1 MPDYDVIV
9 LGGGSAGTSAARA
22 ATLAG
27 ARTAMVND
35 GELGGLCILRG
46 CMPTK
51 AMLASAHAA
60 WEAAHTEPFGV
71 RVEGRVTPDFARI
84 MARKD
89 ALVARFQRAKISS
102 IEQQGYE
109 VIDGRAAFAPGGGVE
124 VNGRRLTASR
134 YVIATGSRP
143 SIPEIPGIEDV
154 AVLTSDDVM
163 KLASPPSSLIV
174 YGAGVIG
181 LEMSQFFARIG
192 TDVLLVCRSPVMHHL
207 DLECGAE
214 LTRALMAEPRL
225 EHAIPAT
232 ITGLRRQGNRIAATL
247 TEGARERVERAEAV
261 LMATGRTAAV
271 DDLGLANVGLDP
283 VDGAIPCDDS
293 MRTAHPDVYVAGDA
307 TGTYQILH
315 LANRE
320 GQVAG
325 HNAAVGRAEKK
336 IDYRLK
342 MTVIFTDPPLAHV
355 GMTEPEIAASGREI
369 EIGRARFP
377 ETGRAITMAVEH
389 GLWKLFVDR
398 TTCEILGSSIVGPR
412 ADDLIHL
419 VSTLM
424 HYRGGPEDIGEM
436 PWYHPT
442 LSEVMINLERDLAGK
457 MPGCEAVPP
466 PPA

>member
-9 LGGGSAGTSAARA
+9 LGGGSAGSSAARA

-60 WEAAHTEPFGV
+60 WEAEHTEPFGV
-71 RVEGRVTPDFARI
+71 RVEGRVIPDFGRI
-84 MARKD
+84 MARKND
-89 ALVARFQRAKISS
+89 LVERFQRSKISG
-102 IEQQGYE
+102 IEQQSYE
-109 VIDGRAAFAPGGGVE
+109 VINGRAAFAPGGGVE
-124 VNGRRLTASR
+124 VNGGRLTAGR
-134 YVIATGSRP
+134 YVIATGSTP
-143 SIPEIPGIEDV
+143 SIPEIPGIQDLP
-154 AVLTSDDVM
+154 VLTSDDVM
-163 KLASPPSSLIV
+163 RLESPPSSLIV

-192 TDVLLVCRSPVMHHL
+192 TEVLLVCRSPVMHNL

-214 LTRALMAEPRL
+214 LTRALIADARL

-232 ITGLRRQGNRIAATL
+232 VTRLRREGDRIAVTIDD
-247 TEGARERVERAEAV
+247 GERVRTERAEAV
-261 LMATGRTAAV
+261 LMATGRCAAV
-271 DDLGLANVGLDP
+271 EDLGLANVGLNP
-283 VDGAIPCDDS
+283 VDGAIPHDDS
-293 MRTAHPDVYVAGDA
+293 MRTDNPDVYLAGDA
-307 TGTYQILH
+307 TGTFQILH

-377 ETGRAITMAVEH
+377 ETGRAITMEVEH

-398 TTCEILGSSIVGPR
+398 GTCEILGSAIVGPR

-424 HYRGGPEDIGEM
+424 HYGGGLRDLGEM

-457 MPGCEAVPP
+457 IPGCEAVPS